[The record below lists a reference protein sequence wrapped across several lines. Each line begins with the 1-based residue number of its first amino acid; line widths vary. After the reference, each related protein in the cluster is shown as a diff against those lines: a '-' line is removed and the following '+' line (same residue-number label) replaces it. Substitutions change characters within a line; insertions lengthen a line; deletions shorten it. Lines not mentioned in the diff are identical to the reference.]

1 MKKFSF
7 SRLRRKSK
15 KEKAKEEE
23 AKKAAEAAAA
33 AETQPEAGA
42 DAAAAAADTGA
53 GVLATKGVKFE
64 ATAGG
69 GGAGGALVKSGEA
82 VDVDAMAL
90 EFGEELR
97 LEMNADGQL
106 SRSDIERHMPE
117 LAYVPKGADAAAA
130 AGGGG
135 GRSAEDAYV
144 MAAYSRQAGSSG
156 HATSAVVERPKVNV
170 ALPYAAIEVVF
181 NPTNL
186 WVSCQNLDTI
196 GRNPPPPG
204 VNHLDPAAM
213 WYDFDRDD
221 HWRPFVSKA
230 MTALNLE
237 GCPPAAFYQPS
248 RLAGRLADDR
258 LRGIEKLIDQE
269 IRYQVQV
276 ARNNEKQEFNQVRE
290 LVQQLEGALA
300 ILERQKGSDPTA
312 ADDFAR
318 WKQQMTD
325 KLPPRSEFKGRPT
338 NFAYVDAKRVR
349 KHLFSKNTYHTLKGD
364 LEYIVVVKCF
374 GYYGGICSLWVYYG
388 VLDRNLGATE
398 TKTAKER
405 FS

>member
-1 MKKFSF
+1 
-7 SRLRRKSK
+7 
-15 KEKAKEEE
+15 
-23 AKKAAEAAAA
+23 
-33 AETQPEAGA
+33 
-42 DAAAAAADTGA
+42 
-53 GVLATKGVKFE
+53 
-64 ATAGG
+64 
-69 GGAGGALVKSGEA
+69 
-82 VDVDAMAL
+82 
-90 EFGEELR
+90 
-97 LEMNADGQL
+97 
-106 SRSDIERHMPE
+106 MP
-117 LAYVPKGADAAAA
+117 
-130 AGGGG
+130 
-135 GRSAEDAYV
+135 S
-144 MAAYSRQAGSSG
+144 
-156 HATSAVVERPKVNV
+156 
-170 ALPYAAIEVVF
+170 
-181 NPTNL
+181 
-186 WVSCQNLDTI
+186 
-196 GRNPPPPG
+196 
-204 VNHLDPAAM
+204 
-213 WYDFDRDD
+213 
-221 HWRPFVSKA
+221 SKA
-230 MTALNLE
+230 SKAEKGGSVPLQIRLWTGRPGRWTQSASVPRLS
-237 GCPPAAFYQPS
+237 S